1 MVRSL
6 VTLLICL
13 LPAVGWSAPQYSY
26 PAKAAPVAGDKVL
39 IVDSQDSW
47 RTKNVP
53 YSTFIAGFMSYP
65 EAGIPNST
73 GSAWGT
79 SYSPSFTGT
88 TYTGTNFITAIQTL
102 LTLEDGATS
111 VNISTFG
118 LTFLDDTDASSVR
131 TTVGAASRKKTF
143 QQRFLSTST
152 LVATVGAKTKTPVEI
167 DYTTADIGCNASDT
181 LGISVKTSSSINGTY
196 SEVGTLSL
204 SGASVASAVDISSWT
219 NTVAGS
225 YVRIDLTGSP
235 GAAIDCTVVLEGM
248 EL

>member
-1 MVRSL
+1 MFRFLMVL
-6 VTLLICL
+6 IICL

-53 YSTFIAGFMSYP
+53 YSTFIAGYMIYP
-65 EAGIPNST
+65 GAGIAVST
-73 GSAWGT
+73 GSGWGA
-79 SYSPSFTGT
+79 SYNPSFTGA
-88 TYTGTNFITAIQTL
+88 TYSGTNFITAIQTL
-102 LTLEDGATS
+102 LTLEDEATS

-118 LTFLDDTDASSVR
+118 LTFLDDADAPAVR
-131 TTVGAASRKKTF
+131 ATLGAAGRKKTF

-152 LVATVGAKTKTPVEI
+152 LVATAGAKTKTPVEI

-181 LGISVKTSSSINGTY
+181 LGISVKTSPSINGTY

-204 SGASVASAVDISSWT
+204 SGVSVASAVDISSWA
-219 NTVAGS
+219 NTAAGS

-235 GAAIDCTVVLEGM
+235 GAAIDCTVVLEGL
-248 EL
+248 EI